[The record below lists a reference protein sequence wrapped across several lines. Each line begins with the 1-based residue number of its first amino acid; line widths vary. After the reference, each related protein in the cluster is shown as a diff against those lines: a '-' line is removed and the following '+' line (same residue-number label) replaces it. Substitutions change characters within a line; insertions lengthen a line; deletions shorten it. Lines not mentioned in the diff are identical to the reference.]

1 MAKDTEREQLEK
13 ALVALEAQRAILG
26 DAAVD
31 AAIAGIQRQ
40 LAERTSPASATVPA
54 HQRKQITV
62 LFADISG
69 FTTMSEALD
78 AEAVHELV
86 NAVWESL
93 DRLIVEHGG
102 YIDKHVGD
110 GVMALWGVSQ
120 AQEDDPE
127 WAVRVALLMQQE
139 LVGIGEK
146 LAALTRTLFLHE
158 SMPEVR
164 MRIGINTG
172 PVLLG
177 EVGTMGE
184 FSAIGDAVNLASRLQ
199 EVAPVGGV
207 LISHQTYH
215 HVRGIFD
222 VQAQTP
228 LTLKGKVEP
237 VQTYLVLRAKP
248 RAFRMRTRGVEGIET
263 RMVGRD
269 AELAALQAIFNATVE
284 ESITQVVVV
293 SGEAGVGKS
302 RLLYEFEN
310 WLDLLS
316 QPVFYFKGRA
326 TPEMQA
332 LPHGIIR
339 DMFAH
344 RFDIRESDSPQIL
357 LEKFRAGMQPILEP
371 DQSDLIGQMVGFDF
385 QRAGSRA
392 VADLLGSA
400 SFRQLALAY
409 FSTYI
414 RAVAQS
420 PMVIFLEDLHWA
432 DDRSLELLA
441 YMVRTIPDMPL
452 LVVCLARPN
461 FFERYPQWDS
471 VAPTP
476 EQASAPRPVFHR
488 LDLQPLSREA
498 SSALVT
504 QILQRLDVI
513 PPALCNLIVEGA
525 EGNPFY
531 MEELIK
537 VLIDDGVI
545 VRGEDHWQ
553 AEELRLKA
561 LRVPPTLTG
570 VLQARL
576 DSLPRAEQD
585 VLQRASVMGRFF
597 WDAAVAE
604 LLSEDGVAV
613 QPAEL
618 DRLLGALSAR
628 ELIFRRTHSA
638 FQDAAEY
645 IFKHAILRDV
655 AYEMVLLKVRRLYH
669 ARAAHWLEAHAGER
683 LGEYLN
689 LIAGHYELAGEPI
702 VAADYWL
709 QAGATARAVS
719 AYRDAVAAF
728 ERALSLLP
736 ENELARR
743 AKLSAHLG
751 YAQRQL
757 SDYPTALQCLHEGL
771 ALARTAGDV
780 TTEIMALNGLGWA
793 LMGQGKY
800 DDARPY
806 LTKALM
812 LGRKSKE
819 RQGVALALHH
829 LGDVAYRQGDSDAAA
844 RYAWECLAL
853 YRSLSDRMGIAGAF
867 RILGFVAYMRGQYGD
882 AMQHYEASRRMYEE
896 IGDRWGVGTGY
907 INLGEASRR
916 QGHFTEAAHY
926 YEQSLPFFRTIGNRF
941 GIAIALLNLG
951 HVYSGMDAIDTAWTY
966 FCDSLEVSRVLG
978 SLAIVLECL
987 IAMAWVRAKRGQPR
1001 EAAEWLGLVQAHPEY
1016 NAEIAQFATPIL
1028 DLLHSTLSPAELD
1041 AALARGATLDL
1052 DEIVREALAKCETAE
1067 QKTEDKMQEAR

>member
-1 MAKDTEREQLEK
+1 MNTSAEREQLEQ
-13 ALVALEAQRAILG
+13 ALIALEAQRATLG

-31 AAIAGIQRQ
+31 AAIAGIRRQ
-40 LAERTSPASATVPA
+40 LAEHFPPATVFPLKR
-54 HQRKQITV
+54 QRKQVTV

-69 FTTMSEALD
+69 FTAMSESLD
-78 AEAVHELV
+78 AEAVHEIV
-86 NAVWESL
+86 NTVWEYL

-102 YIDKHVGD
+102 HIDKHVGD

-139 LVGIGEK
+139 IIGISAKLVEVACKLSLQK
-146 LAALTRTLFLHE
+146 LAPA
-158 SMPEVR
+158 VR
-164 MRIGINTG
+164 MRIGVNTG
-172 PVLLG
+172 PVLWG
-177 EVGTMGE
+177 EVGTTGE

-199 EVAPVGGV
+199 EAAPVGGV
-207 LISHQTYH
+207 LISHLTYH

-222 VQAQTP
+222 VQVQAP
-228 LTLKGKVEP
+228 LHLRGKTEP

-269 AELAALQAIFNATVE
+269 AELAALQAAFRTAME
-284 ESITQVVVV
+284 RSITQVVIVA
-293 SGEAGVGKS
+293 GEAGVGKS

-310 WLDLLS
+310 WLDLLPK
-316 QPVFYFKGRA
+316 PVSYLKGRA

-344 RFDIRESDSPQIL
+344 RFDIHESDSAATL

-371 DQSDLIGQMVGFDF
+371 DQADLVGQMVGFDF

-392 VADLLGSA
+392 VGDLLGSA

-409 FSTYI
+409 FGAYI
-414 RAVAQS
+414 RAVVQS
-420 PMVIFLEDLHWA
+420 PTVVFLEDIHWA
-432 DDRSLELLA
+432 DDRSLELLE
-441 YMVRTIPDMPL
+441 YIFQTVPDTPL
-452 LVVCLARPN
+452 LVICLTRPN
-461 FFERYPQWDS
+461 FFESHPQWG
-471 VAPTP
+471 
-476 EQASAPRPVFHR
+476 SAILSEAVDTPRPVFHR
-488 LDLQPLSREA
+488 LDVQPLSREA
-498 SSALVT
+498 SNALVM

-513 PPALCNLIVEGA
+513 PPALCDLIVEGA

-531 MEELIK
+531 VEELVK
-537 VLIDDGVI
+537 VLIDDGII

-553 AEELRLKA
+553 AELLRLKA

-576 DSLPRAEQD
+576 DSLPRSERD

-597 WDAAVAE
+597 WDAAVAD
-604 LLSEDGVAV
+604 LLSEGEAIA

-618 DRLLGALSAR
+618 GGLLDALMAR
-628 ELIFRRTHSA
+628 ELIFRRAHSA

-655 AYEMVLLKVRRLYH
+655 TYEMVLLNVRRVYH
-669 ARAAHWLEAHAGER
+669 ARAARWLEAHAGER
-683 LGEYLN
+683 LGEYLG

-702 VAADYWL
+702 TASDYWVR
-709 QAGATARAVS
+709 AGIAARAVS
-719 AYRDAVAAF
+719 AYRDAVIAF

-736 ENELARR
+736 ENESVRR
-743 AKLSAHLG
+743 AALLAYLG
-751 YAQRQL
+751 YAYRQL
-757 SDYPTALQCLHEGL
+757 SNYPTALRYLEEGL
-771 ALARTAGDV
+771 ALARATDNA
-780 TTEIMALNGLGWA
+780 TTEIIALNGMGWA

-806 LTKALM
+806 LTKALTV
-812 LGRKSKE
+812 GRKARD
-819 RQGVALALHH
+819 RQGVALALQH
-829 LGDVAYRQGDSDAAA
+829 LGDVAYRQGDSDVAAS
-844 RYAWECLAL
+844 YAWECLAL
-853 YRSLSDRMGIAGAF
+853 YRGLSDRLGIAGAF

-882 AMQHYEASRRMYEE
+882 ATQHYEESRRMYEE

-907 INLGEASRR
+907 INLGEATRR
-916 QGHFTEAAHY
+916 QGRFAEAAHY
-926 YEQSLPFFRTIGNRF
+926 YEQSLPFFKTIGNRF
-941 GIAIALLNLG
+941 GVAIALLNLG
-951 HVYSGMDAIDTAWTY
+951 HAYNGMDNVDAAWGY
-966 FCDSLEVSRVLG
+966 YRDSLEASYGLG
-978 SLAIVLECL
+978 ALAVALENL
-987 IAMAWVRAKRGQPR
+987 IAMAWVLAKRGQSR
-1001 EAAEWLGLVQAHPEY
+1001 GAAEWLGLVQSHPEY

-1041 AALARGATLDL
+1041 VALAHGAMLNL
-1052 DEIVREALAKCETAE
+1052 DEIVRQALVK
-1067 QKTEDKMQEAR
+1067 QSVDGRQGSEDAR